1 MKGSVKI
8 VGTNSITKHLQNQ
21 TFDNSSLESK
31 GKIHDFY
38 LNDKKYLLDIKENY
52 FHSDFILILGMIS
65 DDIDFVGNIA
75 LEFYPNK

>member
-52 FHSDFILILGMIS
+52 FHSDFILINI
-65 DDIDFVGNIA
+65 GNFSLLFFA
-75 LEFYPNK
+75 NARL

>member
-8 VGTNSITKHLQNQ
+8 VGTNSITKHLQDQ

-31 GKIHDFY
+31 GKIHNFY
-38 LNDKKYLLDIKENY
+38 LNDKKYLLDIKESY
-52 FHSDFILILGMIS
+52 FHADFILILGMIS
-65 DDIDFVGNIA
+65 DDTDFVGNIA

>member
-38 LNDKKYLLDIKENY
+38 LNDKYECV
-52 FHSDFILILGMIS
+52 LIECG
-65 DDIDFVGNIA
+65 
-75 LEFYPNK
+75 

>member
-8 VGTNSITKHLQNQ
+8 VGTNSITRHLQNQ
-21 TFDNSSLESK
+21 TFDNSSIETK

-38 LNDKKYLLDIKENY
+38 LNDKKYFLDIKESY
-52 FHSDFILILGMIS
+52 FHPNFVLIFGMIS
-65 DDIDFVGNIA
+65 DDAEFVGNIG